1 VFWLRYRSLLFLL
14 LMSLLLTV
22 SCGTKPVAVVNGEKV
37 SKERFERYFTQ
48 VKTYAEQ
55 MGMSF
60 EGEEGEKQLANLKQ
74 DALDNLIDEILIMQT
89 GGKEGIKVSENEI
102 NDFLEQR
109 VKNAFEN
116 KEEYLDW
123 LESFGLTEEEFKD
136 KIKYQLTGQKLFEKV
151 TEQITVTDEEARKTY
166 ESDKTPW
173 EKIKVSH
180 ILIGVERD
188 TASQSE
194 LEQAKNTAMSLIRE
208 LDQGADFAELARKYS
223 ADPGSASLGGV
234 LDMEFA
240 RNDQGL
246 VKEFVEGSFALEKVG
261 DYSNSPVLSQFGY
274 HIIKLD
280 AKKGSFDEVKDDLKN
295 QLIQKEKNQAF
306 SDYMEKIKKE
316 AKITKN
322 LS

>member
-1 VFWLRYRSLLFLL
+1 MNPIRLL
-14 LMSLLLTV
+14 
-22 SCGTKPVAVVNGEKV
+22 
-37 SKERFERYFTQ
+37 
-48 VKTYAEQ
+48 
-55 MGMSF
+55 
-60 EGEEGEKQLANLKQ
+60 
-74 DALDNLIDEILIMQT
+74 
-89 GGKEGIKVSENEI
+89 
-102 NDFLEQR
+102 
-109 VKNAFEN
+109 
-116 KEEYLDW
+116 
-123 LESFGLTEEEFKD
+123 
-136 KIKYQLTGQKLFEKV
+136 
-151 TEQITVTDEEARKTY
+151 
-166 ESDKTPW
+166 

-295 QLIQKEKNQAF
+295 QLIQKEKIRPF
-306 SDYMEKIKKE
+306 LTIWKK
-316 AKITKN
+316 
-322 LS
+322 